1 MNTKPDDEPV
11 PEDGSP
17 EAVLSKRGL
26 KRSGKYYVV
35 PTEFEFASVWRGV
48 VPFYNLMDTARA
60 ELMQAL
66 QVVAYVRDLDDTRI
80 NLINFIQDLNLAM
93 GGASRDQR
101 AVLQNQLREANFNLN
116 NVVAELAKAR
126 TRLVSPAKMQQ
137 LQDVFMK
144 RREDFLAKS
153 SEVRPIRQKMK
164 AEYDRLKTDDD
175 VVNALKVLKERKK
188 VNVSLG
194 PSDVYNRLR
203 DSSPRPR
210 RRCRS
215 IPTPIAARRSQRGSR
230 RRRKA
235 TLEPCPPRA
244 LPRSNDRQAAS
255 SGMTDQ
261 GESSRPLLHSLARL
275 ARWRRILGR
284 SRHSET
290 PSLADRDA
298 LHPTDQILRARGL
311 GQLDAPS
318 ADSVEQHLK
327 SCRGCR
333 QRLDELTSASFP
345 DRLHDARVRLDSPAP
360 VGSSSGGRAKLDGGA
375 RSPTPPA
382 TETLPPDLAENP
394 DYEVLGELG
403 AAGWASSTSPGTG
416 SWAARRS

>member
-1 MNTKPDDEPV
+1 MKIEAGKNRKNVEPATPIASRTKAEQPDPRKSIAPPPVREERPSPPATRPKPAPEPIQSKTETIIALGGSAKGAGPLDRDRRDESDPPAKVQPEETKREPNPPVADMNTKPDDEPV

-194 PSDVYNRLR
+194 PSDVYNRL
-203 DSSPRPR
+203 
-210 RRCRS
+210 
-215 IPTPIAARRSQRGSR
+215 ARQLAQAEEAVSLDPDAY
-230 RRRKA
+230 RRKKKS
-235 TLEPCPPRA
+235 T
-244 LPRSNDRQAAS
+244 
-255 SGMTDQ
+255 
-261 GESSRPLLHSLARL
+261 RL
-275 ARWRRILGR
+275 KEDGPKGNAGAM
-284 SRHSET
+284 ST
-290 PSLADRDA
+290 K
-298 LHPTDQILRARGL
+298 G
-311 GQLDAPS
+311 
-318 ADSVEQHLK
+318 
-327 SCRGCR
+327 
-333 QRLDELTSASFP
+333 TS
-345 DRLHDARVRLDSPAP
+345 
-360 VGSSSGGRAKLDGGA
+360 K
-375 RSPTPPA
+375 
-382 TETLPPDLAENP
+382 E
-394 DYEVLGELG
+394 
-403 AAGWASSTSPGTG
+403 
-416 SWAARRS
+416 